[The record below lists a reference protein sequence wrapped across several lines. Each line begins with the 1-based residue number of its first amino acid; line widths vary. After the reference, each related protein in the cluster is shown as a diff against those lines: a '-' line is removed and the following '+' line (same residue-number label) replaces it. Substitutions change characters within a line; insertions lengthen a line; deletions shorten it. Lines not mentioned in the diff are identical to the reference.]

1 MDGRTDGRTDKRTDG
16 RTDGRMDEQLH
27 AAGLMLAA
35 AAVRASFIVL
45 SMSQLYAFCGQCVV
59 AYRNVHLSSS
69 LDLSEIRMCSRQIPQ
84 GSPGL
89 ATSPEHILVGIQA
102 ATMVEVSVNQALQ

>member
-1 MDGRTDGRTDKRTDG
+1 
-16 RTDGRMDEQLH
+16 MDEQLH

-59 AYRNVHLSSS
+59 AYRNVHLSASAAS
-69 LDLSEIRMCSRQIPQ
+69 VRAEL
-84 GSPGL
+84 GL
-89 ATSPEHILVGIQA
+89 HLV
-102 ATMVEVSVNQALQ
+102 